1 MMKNRIFFVLAWVA
15 FAHALVVAAG
25 VLDMMNSSLPISTTE
40 VGRFY
45 RDYISTIFGGEEI
58 IAYAVSPIIWLL
70 SYVATGAP
78 RILPWKA

>member
-1 MMKNRIFFVLAWVA
+1 MLAWVA
-15 FAHALVVAAG
+15 FAHALVVAVG

>member
-1 MMKNRIFFVLAWVA
+1 MKNRLFFVLAWVA

-40 VGRFY
+40 LGRFY
-45 RDYISTIFGGEEI
+45 RDYISMIFGGEEI

-78 RILPWKA
+78 RILPWKG